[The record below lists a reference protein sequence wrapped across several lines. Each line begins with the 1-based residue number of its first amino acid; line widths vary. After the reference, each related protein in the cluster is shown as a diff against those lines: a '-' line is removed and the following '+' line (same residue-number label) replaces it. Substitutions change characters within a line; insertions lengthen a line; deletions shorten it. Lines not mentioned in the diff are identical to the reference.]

1 MKHITLN
8 KTTYRTPL
16 VNPHYV
22 YIRQEI
28 LFFRLFYQDHFL
40 VCKVILID
48 FEFSQL
54 DFISFSGKQH

>member
-22 YIRQEI
+22 YIRQKSYF
-28 LFFRLFYQDHFL
+28 LGFFIKITF
-40 VCKVILID
+40 
-48 FEFSQL
+48 
-54 DFISFSGKQH
+54 